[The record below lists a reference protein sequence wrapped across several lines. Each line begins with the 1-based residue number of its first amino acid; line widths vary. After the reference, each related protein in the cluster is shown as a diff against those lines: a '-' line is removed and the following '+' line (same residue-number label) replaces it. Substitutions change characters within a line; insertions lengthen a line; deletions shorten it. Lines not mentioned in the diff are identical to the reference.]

1 MSEYEIQVGSL
12 EELALKR
19 RERLKNLKR
28 KAQTDTATPTEHQPD
43 EPTKTRLPRATQ
55 LLESQEAE
63 NGAGDDAAM
72 EVVRVQ
78 DNDVVTTMTNE
89 IDVMKKPLIIE
100 EIDIQNLAP
109 RKPDWDL
116 KRGKFPFNH
125 RIAVFSGCEKANIM

>member
-28 KAQTDTATPTEHQPD
+28 KAQATNSGESNQQNDETAKINLPRPTE
-43 EPTKTRLPRATQ
+43 
-55 LLESQEAE
+55 LLKEQNA
-63 NGAGDDAAM
+63 DDGTM
-72 EVVRVQ
+72 EVVVAEVEN
-78 DNDVVTTMTNE
+78 NDIVTVMTNE
-89 IDVMKKPLIIE
+89 METMKTPLIIE

-116 KRGKFPFNH
+116 KRGKFQH
-125 RIAVFSGCEKANIM
+125 KTIKI

>member
-28 KAQTDTATPTEHQPD
+28 KAQGVSNETTTAQPAANDESSKINLPRPTELL
-43 EPTKTRLPRATQ
+43 KTQ
-55 LLESQEAE
+55 
-63 NGAGDDAAM
+63 DAADDKNDDIEM
-72 EVVRVQ
+72 EVEEFQ
-78 DNDVVTTMTNE
+78 SNDVVTTMTAE
-89 IDVMKKPLIIE
+89 MEAMKHPLVID

-116 KRGKFPFNH
+116 KRGKF
-125 RIAVFSGCEKANIM
+125 IEMQEKILEAH

>member
-28 KAQTDTATPTEHQPD
+28 KAQALNTEESNKQNDDTAKIILPRPTE
-43 EPTKTRLPRATQ
+43 
-55 LLESQEAE
+55 LLKEQ
-63 NGAGDDAAM
+63 NTDDAPM
-72 EVVRVQ
+72 EVVEAQVEN
-78 DNDVVTTMTNE
+78 NDIVTVMTNE
-89 IDVMKKPLIIE
+89 MQTMKAPLIIE

-116 KRGKFPFNH
+116 KRGKFS
-125 RIAVFSGCEKANIM
+125 RKTV